1 MAARRASIMAACA
14 VFSLVAAGCS
24 SSPTTSPPATS
35 PTTTTGTTAAAASS
49 STAQAVTTAAPETS
63 STQPAANVLLVGS
76 YKGVAGQYETI
87 QAAVD
92 AAKPGDWILVAP
104 GDYHE
109 RYDYSNPPGDNEVGA
124 VQITTANLHIR
135 GMDRNTVVID
145 GTKPG
150 AAPCSAAA
158 GDQDFGPTNAD
169 GKHVGRHGLVI
180 WKVDGSQ
187 IENLTVCNFLR
198 DASPD
203 GTGGGGNQIW
213 WNGGDGSGTVGMG
226 SYNGS
231 YLSATSSFASEA
243 GDGSYGIFV
252 SNASGPGLIAHTYGS
267 NMSDSSYYI
276 GACSDCNAT
285 LDDAHAQYSALGYSG
300 TNSGGNLVVQNS
312 EFDNNKTG
320 FSTNSQNNDDA
331 PSPQDGACP
340 GGATGPTGSHS
351 CWIFQHNYVHDNNN
365 PNVPGHGS
373 ADLGPPGTGLVISG
387 GRNDTVIDNRFEN
400 NASWGVLTVPFPDTG
415 TPPPIANCAG
425 GDPNGVPA
433 LGITGCY
440 FSDWGNEIAHNVFS
454 NNGSYGNVTNGDI
467 GDIADQHDPGNC
479 FHDNTNTAG
488 DLTTAPADLQTA
500 AGSCGQANAGAGLT
514 SDLSLQVI
522 CATEAFGPCPPTP
535 GKSYPRL
542 TALDLPI
549 MTPQVS
555 MPDPCA
561 GVPSNAWCKTS

>member
-1 MAARRASIMAACA
+1 MPTSKVTPPTAS
-14 VFSLVAAGCS
+14 
-24 SSPTTSPPATS
+24 
-35 PTTTTGTTAAAASS
+35 
-49 STAQAVTTAAPETS
+49 AVTTPTAVKGSTAPDATTDVTGTSGAGSTTAVPQTS
-63 STQPAANVLLVGS
+63 SAVPATNVLLVGT
-76 YKGVAGQYETI
+76 YKGVAGQYQTI

-92 AAKPGDWILVAP
+92 AAKSGDWILVAP

-109 RYDYSNPPGDNEVGA
+109 RYDYSSPSGDHAVGA
-124 VQITTANLHIR
+124 VQITTPNLHIR
-135 GMDRNTVVID
+135 GMDRNSVVID
-145 GTKPG
+145 GAKPG
-150 AAPCSAAA
+150 APQCSAAP
-158 GDQDFGPTNAD
+158 GDQDFGPMNAD
-169 GKHVGRHGLVI
+169 GKHVGRDGLVV
-180 WKVDGSQ
+180 WKADGSQ
-187 IENLTVCNFLR
+187 IENMTVCNFLR
-198 DASPD
+198 AASPD

-231 YLSATSSFASEA
+231 YLSATSSFANDS

-267 NMSDSSYYI
+267 NMSDSSYYL
-276 GACSDCNAT
+276 GACNDCNAT

-300 TNSGGNLVVQNS
+300 TNSGGHLIVQNS

-351 CWIFQHNYVHDNNN
+351 CWIFEHNYVHDNNN

-373 ADLGPPGTGLVISG
+373 AALGPPGTGMVISG

-400 NASWGVLTVPFPDTG
+400 NSSWAVLTVPFPDTG

-425 GDPNGVPA
+425 GDPNGIPA

-440 FSDWGNEIAHNVFS
+440 FGDWGNEIARNVFAD
-454 NNGSYGNVTNGDI
+454 NGSYGNVTNGDI
-467 GDIADQHDPGNC
+467 GNIADQHDPGNC
-479 FHDNTNTAG
+479 FHDNTDSAG
-488 DLTTAPADLQTA
+488 GLTNAPVDLQTA
-500 AGSCGQANAGAGLT
+500 ARTCGQANAGAGLT
-514 SDLSLQVI
+514 SDLSVQVI
-522 CATEAFGPCPPTP
+522 CATEAFGACPPTP

-542 TALDLPI
+542 TELVLPAL
-549 MTPQVS
+549 TAQVS